1 MARPSKSRWCRRTGD
16 QAIQFNVEHRS
27 ADGFCGWC
35 TRYRVAAVC
44 RQKPVSID
52 SPPFGDW
59 SLIGPTKMGNYQFH
73 YYISVVNTAVIMTS
87 VATEVKIETPPVSS
101 PLQVRPGP
109 SGRAAV
115 KPCWSRGS
123 ADTPL
128 WFDAEHRSLVYF
140 GRHRV
145 RPGASFD
152 WDFRVWKQ
160 PN

>member
-73 YYISVVNTAVIMTS
+73 YYISVVNTAIIMTS

-101 PLQVRPGP
+101 SLQVRPLSSARSRTDLLRSRSSLMP
-109 SGRAAV
+109 NIAV
-115 KPCWSRGS
+115 RPILS
-123 ADTPL
+123 
-128 WFDAEHRSLVYF
+128 
-140 GRHRV
+140 
-145 RPGASFD
+145 PGASFD
-152 WDFRVWKQ
+152 RVVRV
-160 PN
+160 